1 MPGTGHTGPEL
12 RNKAFLSFSESLRT
26 ERMTRGKSN
35 RPRRLPSWFGSP
47 PAADSDEPPFG
58 FFAITRPETCVS
70 SRFHTEGTKQA
81 GEGSGWIATSAVNRG
96 SFGQPLVCGGG
107 HLKDTQT
114 MPVSGSLLQAAT
126 IPVGSEI
133 WTDDEDGDQ
142 VWMQAEVIR
151 QENTSLTIRRKSTGE
166 ELEIDLVSSCSRQR
180 GNYRA

>member
-1 MPGTGHTGPEL
+1 
-12 RNKAFLSFSESLRT
+12 
-26 ERMTRGKSN
+26 
-35 RPRRLPSWFGSP
+35 
-47 PAADSDEPPFG
+47 
-58 FFAITRPETCVS
+58 
-70 SRFHTEGTKQA
+70 
-81 GEGSGWIATSAVNRG
+81 
-96 SFGQPLVCGGG
+96 
-107 HLKDTQT
+107 